1 MPKKYFVKDL
11 NQFVGKE
18 IEDVFLVR
26 DIIDK
31 NTKDGQDYLELVI
44 VDLSGSQTA
53 RIFNNIEEIR
63 FKIEKGKIYKLRLS
77 IYQYNSNQLG
87 IKILDA
93 EKVMTYDI
101 RDFIPSSQ
109 RDLEDMFNELK
120 KFINSVKNPS
130 LNELLKKIFLSEK
143 TEKDIEFREKF
154 LIAPAAK
161 QNHHD
166 FVGGLLEHTLNVV
179 KAADILAGMYSYID
193 RDLLV
198 TGAILHDIGKVY
210 EYEFTPDIDFSD
222 MGRLLG
228 HIAIGIEIVNAKIK
242 EMEFMRQ
249 FPEELKMKVLHM
261 ILSHHGELVYGS
273 PVKPLFLEAQIL
285 HFLDDLD
292 AKADIYKKAYDLRSG
307 ANKKWS
313 EYLNALKR
321 SVYLGEPEEVE

>member
-1 MPKKYFVKDL
+1 MPKKHFVKDL
-11 NQFVGKE
+11 EQFVGME

-26 DIIDK
+26 DILDK
-31 NTKDGQDYLELVI
+31 STRDGQEYLELII

-53 RIFNNIEEIR
+53 RIFDNIEDVR
-63 FKIEKGKIYKLRLS
+63 VKIEKGKIYKLRLS
-77 IYQYNSNQLG
+77 IYQYYGNQLG

-93 EKVMTYDI
+93 ERVMTYDI

-109 RDLEDMFNELK
+109 RNPQEMFNELK
-120 KFINSVKNPS
+120 KFINSVKNPY
-130 LNELLKKIFLSEK
+130 LNELLKRIFLSEK

-166 FVGGLLEHTLNVV
+166 YVGGLLEHTLNVV
-179 KAADILAGMYSYID
+179 KAADLLSEMYNYID
-193 RDLLV
+193 RDLLIS
-198 TGAILHDIGKVY
+198 GALLHDIGKVY

-222 MGRLLG
+222 IGRLLG
-228 HIAIGIEIVNAKIK
+228 HIAIGFEIVNTKIK

-249 FPEELKMKVLHM
+249 FPEELKMKILHM

-273 PVKPLFLEAQIL
+273 PVRPSFLEAQIL

-292 AKADIYKKAYDLRSG
+292 AKAYMYKKAYDLRSET
-307 ANKKWS
+307 NKKWS

-321 SVYLGEPEEVE
+321 SVYLGEPEEME